1 MKDYSFEKKI
11 LRRKA
16 NNEQVWAFFETRM
29 FFFFFFLSF
38 QKIYRILINFSLIYN
53 SESKVRN

>member
-29 FFFFFFLSF
+29 FFFFFVFS
-38 QKIYRILINFSLIYN
+38 KILLEY
-53 SESKVRN
+53 E

>member
-29 FFFFFFLSF
+29 FFFFCLFKKF
-38 QKIYRILINFSLIYN
+38 IEY
-53 SESKVRN
+53 